1 MKKLLLSLLTVLSV
15 QTYAADNEIYI
26 DQSGGTALNLDIEQI
41 NGSGN
46 IIGGA
51 DATAGASNMTPLD
64 LDGAS
69 MSLDIL
75 MKGSNNKF
83 LGDITADSYTGYF
96 SFLGSGNTFNMSTD
110 ETNTYGAD
118 SSNVDVQV
126 TGGSN
131 VFTLNHAMAALA
143 DTLDLDWIVQG
154 SNNSITAAIDIDAA
168 TNYMD
173 IDGSDN
179 TVTYDGD
186 GYAGGYFYLDHTGG
200 SRTFNITQ
208 QSTSDN
214 DWLKIISD
222 GSNGTVCVNQ
232 SDDGTSFLC

>member
-51 DATAGASNMTPLD
+51 NASAGASNMTPLD

-69 MSLDIL
+69 MSLDVL
-75 MKGSNNKF
+75 MKGSTNKF
-83 LGDITADSYTGYF
+83 LGDIWADSYTGYF
-96 SFLGSGNTFNMSTD
+96 SFLGSTNTFNMQTD
-110 ETNTYGAD
+110 PTNTYGAD
-118 SSNVDVQV
+118 SSNVNVQV
-126 TGGSN
+126 TGSSN
-131 VFTLNHAMAALA
+131 TMTLNQATNALA
-143 DTLDLDWIVQG
+143 ATLDLDWIIQG
-154 SNNSITAAIDIDAA
+154 SNNTVTSSIDIDGA

-214 DWLKIISD
+214 DWLKIISA

-232 SDDGTSFLC
+232 SDAATSFVC

>member
-1 MKKLLLSLLTVLSV
+1 MTSALLLF
-15 QTYAADNEIYI
+15 AADNEIYI

-46 IIGGA
+46 LIGGA
-51 DATAGASNMTPLD
+51 TASAGSMTPLD

-75 MKGSNNKF
+75 QKGSTNKF
-83 LGDITADSYTGYF
+83 LGDIWADSYTGYF
-96 SFLGSGNTFNMSTD
+96 SFLGSTNTFNMQTD
-110 ETNTYGAD
+110 PTNTYGAD
-118 SSNVDVQV
+118 SSDVNVQV
-126 TGGSN
+126 TGSSN
-131 VFTLNHAMAALA
+131 TMTLNQATNSIAA
-143 DTLDLDWIVQG
+143 TLNLDWIIQG
-154 SNNSITAAIDIDAA
+154 SSNTITSSIDIDGA
-168 TNYMD
+168 TNFMD

-186 GYAGGYFYLDHTGG
+186 GYAGGYFYLDQTGG

-214 DWLKIISD
+214 DWLKITSV
-222 GSNGTVCVNQ
+222 GSNGVVCVNQ
-232 SDDGTSFLC
+232 SDAATSFVC

>member
-26 DQSGGTALNLDIEQI
+26 DQSGGTALNLDIEQV

-46 IIGGA
+46 LIGGA
-51 DATAGASNMTPLD
+51 TAAAGSMTPLD

-75 MKGSNNKF
+75 QKGSTNKF
-83 LGDITADSYTGYF
+83 LGDIWADSYTGYF
-96 SFLGSGNTFNMSTD
+96 SFIGDTNTFNMQTD
-110 ETNTYGAD
+110 PTNTYGAD
-118 SSNVDVQV
+118 SSNVNVQV
-126 TGGSN
+126 TGSTN
-131 VFTLNHAMAALA
+131 SMTLNQATNALA
-143 DTLDLDWIVQG
+143 ATLDLDWIIQG
-154 SNNSITAAIDIDAA
+154 SSNSITSSIDIDGA

-208 QSTSDN
+208 QSASDN
-214 DWLKIISD
+214 DWLKIISN
-222 GSNGTVCVNQ
+222 GSNGVVCVNQ
-232 SDDGTSFLC
+232 SDAATSFVC

>member
-46 IIGGA
+46 LIGGA
-51 DATAGASNMTPLD
+51 TAAAGSMTPLD

-75 MKGSNNKF
+75 QKGSTNKF
-83 LGDITADSYTGYF
+83 LGDIWADSYTGYF
-96 SFLGSGNTFNMSTD
+96 SFLGDTNTFNMQTD
-110 ETNTYGAD
+110 PTNTYGAD
-118 SSNVDVQV
+118 SSNVNVQV
-126 TGGSN
+126 TGSTN
-131 VFTLNHAMAALA
+131 SMTLNQATNALA
-143 DTLDLDWIVQG
+143 ATLDLDWIIQG
-154 SNNSITAAIDIDAA
+154 SSNSITSSIDIDGA

-208 QSTSDN
+208 QSASDN
-214 DWLKIISD
+214 DWLKIISN
-222 GSNGTVCVNQ
+222 GSNGVVCVNQ
-232 SDDGTSFLC
+232 SDAATSFVC

>member
-46 IIGGA
+46 LIGGA
-51 DATAGASNMTPLD
+51 TAAAGSMTPLD

-75 MKGSNNKF
+75 QKGSTNKF
-83 LGDITADSYTGYF
+83 LGDIWADSYTGYF
-96 SFLGSGNTFNMSTD
+96 SFLGDTNTFNMQTD
-110 ETNTYGAD
+110 PTNTYGAD
-118 SSNVDVQV
+118 SSNVNVQV
-126 TGGSN
+126 TGSTN
-131 VFTLNHAMAALA
+131 SMTLNQATNAIAA
-143 DTLDLDWIVQG
+143 TLDLDWIIQG
-154 SNNSITAAIDIDAA
+154 SSNSITSSIDIDGA

-208 QSTSDN
+208 QSASDN
-214 DWLKIISD
+214 DWLKIISN
-222 GSNGTVCVNQ
+222 GSNGVVCVNQ
-232 SDDGTSFLC
+232 SDAATSFVC

>member
-46 IIGGA
+46 LIGGA
-51 DATAGASNMTPLD
+51 TAAAGSMTPLD

-75 MKGSNNKF
+75 QKGSTNKF
-83 LGDITADSYTGYF
+83 LGDIWADSYTGYF
-96 SFLGSGNTFNMSTD
+96 SFIGDTNTFNMQTD
-110 ETNTYGAD
+110 PTNTYGAD
-118 SSNVDVQV
+118 SSNVNVQV
-126 TGGSN
+126 TGSTN
-131 VFTLNHAMAALA
+131 SMTLNQATNALA
-143 DTLDLDWIVQG
+143 ATLDLDWIIQG
-154 SNNSITAAIDIDAA
+154 SSNSITSSIDIDGA

-208 QSTSDN
+208 QSASDN
-214 DWLKIISD
+214 DWLKIISN
-222 GSNGTVCVNQ
+222 GSNGVVCVNQ
-232 SDDGTSFLC
+232 SDAATSFVC

>member
-46 IIGGA
+46 LIGGA
-51 DATAGASNMTPLD
+51 TAAAGSMTPLD

-75 MKGSNNKF
+75 QKGSTNKF
-83 LGDITADSYTGYF
+83 LGDIWADSYTGYF
-96 SFLGSGNTFNMSTD
+96 SFIGDTNTFNMQTD
-110 ETNTYGAD
+110 PTNTYGAD
-118 SSNVDVQV
+118 SSNVNVQV
-126 TGGSN
+126 TGSTN
-131 VFTLNHAMAALA
+131 SMTLNQATNALA
-143 DTLDLDWIVQG
+143 ATLDLDWIIQG
-154 SNNSITAAIDIDAA
+154 SSNSITSSKDIDGA

-222 GSNGTVCVNQ
+222 GSNGVVWVNQ
-232 SDDGTSFLC
+232 SDAATSFVC

>member
-46 IIGGA
+46 LIGGA
-51 DATAGASNMTPLD
+51 TAAAGSMTPLD

-75 MKGSNNKF
+75 QKGSTNKF
-83 LGDITADSYTGYF
+83 LGDIWADSYTGYF
-96 SFLGSGNTFNMSTD
+96 SFLGDTNTFNMQTD
-110 ETNTYGAD
+110 PTNTYGAD
-118 SSNVDVQV
+118 SSNVNVQV
-126 TGGSN
+126 TGSTN
-131 VFTLNHAMAALA
+131 SMTLNQATNALA
-143 DTLDLDWIVQG
+143 ATLDLDWIIQG
-154 SNNSITAAIDIDAA
+154 SSNSITSSIDIDGA

-222 GSNGTVCVNQ
+222 GSNGVVCVNQ
-232 SDDGTSFLC
+232 SDAATSFVC

>member
-1 MKKLLLSLLTVLSV
+1 MTSALLLF
-15 QTYAADNEIYI
+15 AADSEIYI
-26 DQSGGTALNLDIEQI
+26 DQSGGTALNLDIEHI

-51 DATAGASNMTPLD
+51 TAAAGSMTPLD

-75 MKGSNNKF
+75 QKGSTNKF
-83 LGDITADSYTGYF
+83 LGDIWADSYTGYF
-96 SFLGSGNTFNMSTD
+96 SFLGSTNTFNMQTD
-110 ETNTYGAD
+110 PTNTYGAD
-118 SSNVDVQV
+118 SSNVNVQV
-126 TGGSN
+126 TGSSN
-131 VFTLNHAMAALA
+131 TMTLNQATNALA
-143 DTLDLDWIVQG
+143 ATLDLDWIIQG
-154 SNNSITAAIDIDAA
+154 SNNTITSSIDVDGA

-232 SDDGTSFLC
+232 SDASTSFVC

>member
-46 IIGGA
+46 LIGGA
-51 DATAGASNMTPLD
+51 TAAAGSMTPLD

-75 MKGSNNKF
+75 QKGSTNKF
-83 LGDITADSYTGYF
+83 LGDIWADSYTGYF
-96 SFLGSGNTFNMSTD
+96 SFIGDTNTFNMQTD
-110 ETNTYGAD
+110 PTNTYGAD
-118 SSNVDVQV
+118 SSNVNVQV
-126 TGGSN
+126 TGSTN
-131 VFTLNHAMAALA
+131 SMTLNQATNALA
-143 DTLDLDWIVQG
+143 ATLDLDWIIQG
-154 SNNSITAAIDIDAA
+154 SSNSITSSIDIDGA

-186 GYAGGYFYLDHTGG
+186 RYEGGYFY
-200 SRTFNITQ
+200 
-208 QSTSDN
+208 
-214 DWLKIISD
+214 
-222 GSNGTVCVNQ
+222 
-232 SDDGTSFLC
+232 

>member
-46 IIGGA
+46 LIGGA
-51 DATAGASNMTPLD
+51 TAAAGSMTPLD

-75 MKGSNNKF
+75 QKGSTNKF
-83 LGDITADSYTGYF
+83 LGDIWADSYTGYF
-96 SFLGSGNTFNMSTD
+96 SFIGDTNTFNMQTD
-110 ETNTYGAD
+110 PTNTYGAD
-118 SSNVDVQV
+118 SSNVNVQV
-126 TGGSN
+126 TGSTN
-131 VFTLNHAMAALA
+131 SMTLNQATNALA
-143 DTLDLDWIVQG
+143 ATLDLDWIIQG
-154 SNNSITAAIDIDAA
+154 SNNTVTSSIDIDGA

-186 GYAGGYFYLDHTGG
+186 CLLY
-200 SRTFNITQ
+200 
-208 QSTSDN
+208 TSPSPRD
-214 DWLKIISD
+214 S
-222 GSNGTVCVNQ
+222 
-232 SDDGTSFLC
+232 

>member
-1 MKKLLLSLLTVLSV
+1 MNKLKLLLLIVSLNIYT
-15 QTYAADNEIYI
+15 ADNEVYI
-26 DQSGGTALNLDIEQI
+26 DQSGATSNLDIEQI

-51 DATAGASNMTPLD
+51 DAVAGTMTPLD
-64 LDGAS
+64 LDGSS
-69 MSLDIL
+69 MTLDIL
-75 MKGSNNKF
+75 QKGSTNKF

-96 SFLGSGNTFNMSTD
+96 SFIGDSNTFNMSTD

-126 TGGSN
+126 TGSSN
-131 VFTLNHAMAALA
+131 TFTLNHAMTALA

-154 SNNSITAAIDIDAA
+154 SSNTITASIDIDGA

-200 SRTFNITQ
+200 SRTFDIEQ
-208 QSTSDN
+208 QSTLDN
-214 DWLKIISD
+214 DWLKITSD
-222 GSNGTVCVNQ
+222 GSNGTVCVTQ
-232 SDDGTSFLC
+232 SDSGTSFVC

>member
-46 IIGGA
+46 LIGGA
-51 DATAGASNMTPLD
+51 TAAAGSMTPLD

-75 MKGSNNKF
+75 QKGSTNKF
-83 LGDITADSYTGYF
+83 LGDIWADSYTGYF
-96 SFLGSGNTFNMSTD
+96 SFIGDTNTFNMQTD
-110 ETNTYGAD
+110 PTNTYGAD
-118 SSNVDVQV
+118 SSNVNVQV
-126 TGGSN
+126 TGSTN
-131 VFTLNHAMAALA
+131 SMTLNQATNAIAA
-143 DTLDLDWIVQG
+143 TLDLDWIIQG
-154 SNNSITAAIDIDAA
+154 SSNSITSSIDIDGA

-208 QSTSDN
+208 QSASDN
-214 DWLKIISD
+214 DWLKIISN
-222 GSNGTVCVNQ
+222 GSNGVVCVNQ
-232 SDDGTSFLC
+232 SDAATSFVC

>member
-1 MKKLLLSLLTVLSV
+1 MTVLSV

-51 DATAGASNMTPLD
+51 NASAGASNMTPLD

-69 MSLDIL
+69 MSLDVL
-75 MKGSNNKF
+75 MKGSTNKF
-83 LGDITADSYTGYF
+83 LGDIWADSYTGYF
-96 SFLGSGNTFNMSTD
+96 SFLGSTNTFNMQTD
-110 ETNTYGAD
+110 PTNTYGAD
-118 SSNVDVQV
+118 SSNVNVQV
-126 TGGSN
+126 TGSSN
-131 VFTLNHAMAALA
+131 TMTLNQATNALA
-143 DTLDLDWIVQG
+143 ATLDLDWIIQG
-154 SNNSITAAIDIDAA
+154 SNNTVTSSIDIDGA

-214 DWLKIISD
+214 DWLKIISA

-232 SDDGTSFLC
+232 SDAATSFVC

>member
-1 MKKLLLSLLTVLSV
+1 MTSALLL
-15 QTYAADNEIYI
+15 YAADSEIYI

-46 IIGGA
+46 LIGGA
-51 DATAGASNMTPLD
+51 TASAGSMTPLD

-75 MKGSNNKF
+75 QKGSTNKF
-83 LGDITADSYTGYF
+83 LGDIWADSYTGYF
-96 SFLGSGNTFNMSTD
+96 SFIGDTNTFNMQTD
-110 ETNTYGAD
+110 PTNTYGAD
-118 SSNVDVQV
+118 SSNVNVQV
-126 TGGSN
+126 TGSTN
-131 VFTLNHAMAALA
+131 TMTLNQATNAIAA
-143 DTLDLDWIVQG
+143 TLDLDWIIQG
-154 SNNSITAAIDIDAA
+154 SNNSITSSIDVDGA

-208 QSTSDN
+208 QSASDN
-214 DWLKIISD
+214 DWLKIISA
-222 GSNGTVCVNQ
+222 GSNGVVCVNQ
-232 SDDGTSFLC
+232 SDAATSFVC

>member
-1 MKKLLLSLLTVLSV
+1 MTSALLLF
-15 QTYAADNEIYI
+15 AADNEIYI

-46 IIGGA
+46 LIGGA
-51 DATAGASNMTPLD
+51 TASAGSMTPLD

-75 MKGSNNKF
+75 QKGSTNKF
-83 LGDITADSYTGYF
+83 LGDIWADSYTGYF
-96 SFLGSGNTFNMSTD
+96 SFLGSTNTFNMQTD
-110 ETNTYGAD
+110 PTNTYGAD
-118 SSNVDVQV
+118 SSNVNVQV
-126 TGGSN
+126 TGSSN
-131 VFTLNHAMAALA
+131 TMTLNQATNSIAA
-143 DTLDLDWIVQG
+143 TLNLDWIIQG
-154 SNNSITAAIDIDAA
+154 SSNTITSSIDIDGA
-168 TNYMD
+168 TNLMD

-186 GYAGGYFYLDHTGG
+186 GYAGGYFYLDQTGG

-214 DWLKIISD
+214 DWLKITSV
-222 GSNGTVCVNQ
+222 GSNGVVCVNQ
-232 SDDGTSFLC
+232 SDAATSFVC